1 MSKTIAAI
9 TDSSTFSVW
18 KQQSNDLASHA
29 AKAVTMTSTGTPG
42 DNNEGNI
49 SLNGNLALE
58 AGHTITVDTITGN
71 STAIEL
77 QKNLRIDG
85 VGATSLTFSL
95 SDTPKWI
102 LQTSA
107 DHGYFEVKRGDRFF
121 RITSDGS
128 TTGAITGNGLT
139 LNKELLPASIDAAT
153 TGNAATATLATSFNV
168 TANNSGNETVYP
180 VFVDGATGTQGAETD
195 TGLSYNPSTG
205 LLTSAAFTATGAV
218 TAASLDINGNADVS
232 GNITMSG
239 SNRTVDGVDISDL
252 NTKLSAAKDNL
263 DDARVTAIL
272 QAVYPVGSIYIS
284 VLGTDPSV
292 LFGFGSWSRYA
303 KGRTLLG
310 VVDPNG
316 LDTSSFV
323 KFCKPGES
331 GSIGGWVEES
341 SQSSVRIQLFSGS
354 ADDDAISVGDVVT
367 LSGFTSNLP
376 SGVTIDGNRTV
387 KSVNGAYIW
396 TNISGTVSTTETRG
410 TVGGTGATVKITK
423 LAAPQFKGG
432 HNNHRLTKDEIQH
445 VHISGAFV
453 NNDNDDC
460 HFPMMRD
467 LQQDPTVGYNGGTL
481 NPSLQEYG
489 ISQHTFGQNIGTLV
503 FKGRE
508 IAGERN
514 LNGSI
519 RIRDV
524 AASLDDVKGIVTMP
538 VHHQGMMQNDP
549 TEILPPY
556 ITTYMWRRDS

>member
-95 SDTPKWI
+95 NDTPKWI

-107 DHGYFEVKRGDRFF
+107 GHGYFEVSRGNRFF

-128 TTGAITGNGLT
+128 STGAITGSGLT

-153 TGNAATATLATSFNV
+153 TGNAATATLATKVTVTDN
-168 TANNSGNETVYP
+168 TANTDFPVVFHNESSANSLL
-180 VFVDGATGTQGAETD
+180 DDTGTFE
-195 TGLSYNPSTG
+195 YNPSSGTITTTK
-205 LLTSAAFTATGAV
+205 LTATGAV
-218 TAASLDINGNADVS
+218 TAASLDINGDADIS

-239 SNRTVDGVDISDL
+239 SNKTVDGVDISDL

-310 VVDPNG
+310 VVDPDG

-331 GSIGGWVEES
+331 GSTGGWVEES

-376 SGVTIDGNRTV
+376 NGVTIDGNRTV
-387 KSVNGAYIW
+387 KSVNGEYIW
-396 TNISGTVSTTETRG
+396 TNISGQVSTTELRG

-423 LAAPQFKGG
+423 LASPQFMGG

-445 VHISGAFV
+445 VHITGAYV
-453 NNDNDDC
+453 GTGNDDC

-467 LQQDPTVGYNGGTL
+467 LQQDPSVGYANGTL

-489 ISQHTFGQNIGTLV
+489 FSQHTFGQNIGNLE

-508 IAGERN
+508 IAGARN
-514 LNGSI
+514 LN

-524 AASLDDVKGIVTMP
+524 AASLADVKGIVTMP

>member
-71 STAIEL
+71 STSIEL

-85 VGATSLTFSL
+85 AGATSLTFSL
-95 SDTPKWI
+95 NDTPKWI

-107 DHGYFEVKRGDRFF
+107 NHGYFEVKRGDRFF

-128 TTGAITGNGLT
+128 STGAITGNGVT
-139 LNKELLPASIDAAT
+139 LNKALLPASIDAAT
-153 TGNAATATLATSFNV
+153 TGNAATATLATKVTVTNN
-168 TANNSGNETVYP
+168 TANTAFPVVFHNEASANSLL
-180 VFVDGATGTQGAETD
+180 DDTGTFE
-195 TGLSYNPSTG
+195 YNPSTG
-205 LLTSAAFTATGAV
+205 TITTTKLTATGAV
-218 TAASLDINGNADVS
+218 TAASLDINGDADIS

-239 SNRTVDGVDISDL
+239 SNKTVDGVDISDL
-252 NTKLSAAKDNL
+252 NTKLSAAEDNL

-316 LDTSSFV
+316 LSTSSFV

-331 GSIGGWVEES
+331 GSTGGWVEES
-341 SQSSVRIQLFSGS
+341 SQSSVRIELFSGS

-376 SGVTIDGNRTV
+376 AGVTIDGNRTV

-396 TNISGTVSTTETRG
+396 TNISGQVSTTETRG

-423 LAAPQFKGG
+423 LASPQFKGG

-445 VHISGAFV
+445 VHITGAFIQTG
-453 NNDNDDC
+453 NDDC

-467 LQQDPTVGYNGGTL
+467 LQQDPSVGYNGGTL

-489 ISQHTFGQNIGTLV
+489 FSQHTFGQNIGNLV

-508 IAGERN
+508 IPGARDP
-514 LNGSI
+514 STA
-519 RIRDV
+519 RIRNV
-524 AASLDDVKGIVTMP
+524 SASLADVKGIVTMP